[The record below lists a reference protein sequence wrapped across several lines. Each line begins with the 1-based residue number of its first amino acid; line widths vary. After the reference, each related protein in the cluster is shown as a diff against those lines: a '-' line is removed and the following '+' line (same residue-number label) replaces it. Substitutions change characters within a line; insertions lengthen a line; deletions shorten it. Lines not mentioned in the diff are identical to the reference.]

1 MAVGTILDRRGFV
14 GLALGAAAG
23 RLLAD
28 DGAGADSERPLYFG
42 LTPVFLDHRV
52 ALLRRW
58 RRFLEERLLRPVRF
72 IQRGSYAEIVELLRQ
87 GDLDVAWLC
96 GYPFVQEETWLDL
109 LVTPVY
115 AGQPL
120 YRSYLIVPES
130 DRETSTITDLQG
142 GFFAYSDPDS
152 LSGYHLPRHAIFAT
166 GADPDT
172 YFTRTVMSWT
182 HRNAIKAVAEQLV
195 DGAAVDGY
203 VWDMLERHE
212 PEVTERTRIVSR
224 SRHHGFPPI
233 VSRDGFPAE
242 DARNCSE
249 VLAAMEDHS
258 GGREILAALGLDGFT
273 PVEPEL
279 YDSIRRIAN
288 EMAA

>member
-1 MAVGTILDRRGFV
+1 MAVGTILDRRGFL

-23 RLLAD
+23 SLLAE
-28 DGAGADSERPLYFG
+28 DGAGVDSERPLYFG

-58 RRFLEERLLRPVRF
+58 RGFLENRLVRPVRF

-96 GYPFVQEETWLDL
+96 GYPFVQEEAWLDL
-109 LVTPVY
+109 LVAPVY

-120 YRSYLIVPES
+120 YRSYLIVPQS

-166 GADPDT
+166 GADPDA
-172 YFTRTVMSWT
+172 YFARTVMSWT
-182 HRNAIKAVAEQLV
+182 HRNAVEAVADQLV

-203 VWDMLERHE
+203 VWDMLQRHE
-212 PEVTERTRIVSR
+212 PGVTDRTRIVSR
-224 SRHHGFPPI
+224 SRFHGFPPI
-233 VSRDGFPAE
+233 VARDGLPAE
-242 DARNCSE
+242 DARHCRE
-249 VLAAMEDHS
+249 VLGAMDAHDE
-258 GGREILAALGLDGFT
+258 GREILAALGLDGFA
-273 PVEPEL
+273 PVDPAL
-279 YDSIRRIAN
+279 YDSVRRIAD
-288 EMAA
+288 EMAS